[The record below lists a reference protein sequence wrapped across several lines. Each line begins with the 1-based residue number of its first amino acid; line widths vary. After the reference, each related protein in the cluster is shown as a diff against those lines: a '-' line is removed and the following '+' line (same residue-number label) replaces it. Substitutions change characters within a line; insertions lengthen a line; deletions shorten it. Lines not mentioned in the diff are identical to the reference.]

1 MTETDQ
7 TEWLSLSDASELIG
21 VHPSTL
27 RRWADTDTIPCTR
40 TPGGHRRFR
49 RLDLERYLESKDESE
64 SYRASPQSGT
74 ALAGAPEKDDEISI
88 QAMMRREWHA
98 PYVEAEMVERMREL
112 GQRLLGLLIQY
123 LTRQEEDE
131 RFLKEGREIGYDY
144 GHESYAAN
152 IELLDAVEAFLYFRS
167 NFSQTASQMPAT
179 AKLTDGQE
187 SMRLHRRINRF
198 MNAILLGLITAY
210 EEARGYITQTEWTA
224 GEEQ

>member
-7 TEWLSLSDASELIG
+7 TEWLSLSEASELVG

-27 RRWADTDTIPCTR
+27 RRWADAGTIQCTR

-49 RLDLERYLESKDESE
+49 REVLERYLTSKEAEEDSE
-64 SYRASPQSGT
+64 HRDVADLTHAEMLEEEGV
-74 ALAGAPEKDDEISI
+74 AIE
-88 QAMMRREWHA
+88 AMMRRQWHE
-98 PYVEAEMVERMREL
+98 PFVEAEVVGRMREL

-152 IELLDAVEAFLYFRS
+152 IELLDAVEAFLYFRT
-167 NFSQTASQMPAT
+167 NFAQTASQMPAT
-179 AKLTDGQE
+179 AKLTDGRE
-187 SMRLHRRINRF
+187 SIRLHRRIDRF
-198 MNAILLGLITAY
+198 MNSILIGLIAAY
-210 EEARGYITQTEWTA
+210 EEARGHVSAEKA
-224 GEEQ
+224 NPP